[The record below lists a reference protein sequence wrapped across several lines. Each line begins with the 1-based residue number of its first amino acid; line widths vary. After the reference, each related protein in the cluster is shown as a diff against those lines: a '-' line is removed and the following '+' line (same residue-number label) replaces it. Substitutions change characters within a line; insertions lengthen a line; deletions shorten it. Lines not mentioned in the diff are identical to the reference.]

1 MERLII
7 FGGTF
12 DPIHNGHLRLARAAS
27 FLLNGEVVFVP
38 AKTPRWKT
46 PEASAE
52 DRLAMLRAA
61 LAEDKSGNFAVSTV
75 EMDRGEESHTID
87 TVEYFAQK
95 YPHRELVVLIGADEA
110 NKFAAWYEAK
120 RLSEI
125 AKIVY
130 VSRPGETVDE
140 AVAKEYRLERLPF
153 DGSGEVSSSEIR
165 LLHTIDTPISVLSY
179 IEDHRLYFMKK
190 LAFYLSDKRL
200 LHSLSVGHL
209 AYAIAASNQV
219 KDPQKAYIA
228 GALHDIGK
236 RLPEDEAVAILKDNY
251 PDAIGYPEWAYHQW
265 TGAYLATKDFG
276 ITDEEIL
283 DAIRYHCTGKTHMP
297 PLTKI
302 IYSADK
308 IEPTRGYD
316 SKKLINRCLKNY
328 YVGFLSVLKENRVYL
343 KSVGYDDNTPLSQA
357 CYNLYLG
364 GK

>member
-38 AKTPRWKT
+38 AKTPRWKK

-52 DRLAMLRAA
+52 DRLAMLEAA
-61 LAEDKSGNFAVSTV
+61 LSDDKSGNLSISTV
-75 EMDRGEESHTID
+75 EMERGEESHTID
-87 TVEYFAQK
+87 TVEFFARK
-95 YPHRELVVLIGADEA
+95 YPKRELIVLIGADEA

-130 VSRPGETVDE
+130 VSRPGEAIDANV
-140 AVAKEYRLERLPF
+140 VNEYHLERLPF
-153 DGSGEVSSSEIR
+153 DGSGEVSSSEVR
-165 LLHTIDTPISVLSY
+165 LLHNIDVPISVLSY

-190 LAFYLSDKRL
+190 LASYLSEKRL
-200 LHSLSVGHL
+200 IHSLSVAHL
-209 AYAIAASNQV
+209 AYAIAVSNQV
-219 KDPQKAYIA
+219 QDPQKAYIA

-236 RLPEDEAVAILKDNY
+236 RLPKEEAVAILQERY
-251 PDAIGYPEWAYHQW
+251 PEALAYPEWAYHQW
-265 TGAYLATKDFG
+265 TGAYLATRDFG
-276 ITDEEIL
+276 ITDEAIL

-302 IYSADK
+302 LYSADK

-316 SKKLINRCLKNY
+316 SKPLINKCLKNY
-328 YVGFLSVLKENRVYL
+328 YVGFLAVLKENRVYL
-343 KSVGYDDNTPLSQA
+343 KSVGYDDDTPLSQA